1 MKEYDIFM
9 DSIVINNKQIL
20 NIIDYLENLLYIS
33 RIFLN

>member
-20 NIIDYLENLLYIS
+20 IIIDYLENLIYIS